1 MVRAMVSEADLDFM
15 HRFESCELPED
26 EWTHEAHVRVGWIAQ
41 VSATADDAEARLRE
55 GILRFNTEVLGR
67 RQQYHE
73 TVTMAFA
80 RMIRG
85 RMRDGE
91 GWSDFIARSADI
103 LSREDPILL
112 RYYSRDRLFSDE
124 ARESFV
130 APDIQPL
137 P

>member
-1 MVRAMVSEADLDFM
+1 MR
-15 HRFESCELPED
+15 RFEACELTEA

-41 VSATADDAEARLRE
+41 VSATADEAEARLRN

-80 RMIRG
+80 RIIRD
-85 RMRDGE
+85 RIRAGE
-91 GWSDFIARSADI
+91 SWTEFIARSNDI
-103 LSREDPILL
+103 LSRENPILL
-112 RYYSRDRLFSDE
+112 RYYSHDRLFSDE
-124 ARESFV
+124 ARSRFV
-130 APDIQPL
+130 EPDLQPL